1 MTARV
6 HDRLFAA
13 CGIVFVVLEL
23 GGTFLAMASGKTHD
37 LTVTTSTAKLAEAI
51 ASPVGTGVWAGAYME
66 LLSIGFFLAFA
77 VWAATKLGG
86 GLLGS
91 VTRAAAYAN
100 AGAGVGALAVM
111 NTISYQAG
119 HGISLGTAR
128 TLTVLSESIYVS
140 TWFLTAAFLT
150 AAGILAIR
158 AGRRVLGWS
167 GSPPTRSCSH
177 RSRSTTSVS
186 SRSCSGSS
194 GSSAQASRSSAAR
207 AVCRCPQSRPAS
219 DPTDRR
225 RPERLHGT
233 QPLGPPRQ
241 QVPTASAVDVST
253 MCRLSV
259 DSYCAPTVWPSNV
272 VTAIWALGR
281 SVV

>member
-1 MTARV
+1 MSARV

-37 LTVTTSTAKLAEAI
+37 LTVTTSSAKLAEAI

-111 NTISYQAG
+111 NTISYRAG

-140 TWFLTAAFLT
+140 TWFLTAAFLA

-158 AGRRVLGWS
+158 AGRRALGWS
-167 GSPPTRSCSH
+167 
-177 RSRSTTSVS
+177 
-186 SRSCSGSS
+186 
-194 GSSAQASRSSAAR
+194 AIAI
-207 AVCRCPQSRPAS
+207 
-219 DPTDRR
+219 
-225 RPERLHGT
+225 
-233 QPLGPPRQ
+233 
-241 QVPTASAVDVST
+241 TAYTLVLT
-253 MCRLSV
+253 PLSV
-259 DSYCAPTVWPSNV
+259 DDFGQFSQLLWLVWVVCASV
-272 VTAIWALGR
+272 ALVR
-281 SVV
+281 SPRRMPVPALATGV